1 MEINKLEQL
10 RKSICDIE
18 IERIRFK
25 LFSNQKEKLLE
36 LVKLFR
42 SNQIK
47 SKVYYVGINH
57 SYDSLIER
65 NHKKRYVA
73 AILKRFKDHRSNV

>member
-1 MEINKLEQL
+1 M
-10 RKSICDIE
+10 
-18 IERIRFK
+18 
-25 LFSNQKEKLLE
+25 LE